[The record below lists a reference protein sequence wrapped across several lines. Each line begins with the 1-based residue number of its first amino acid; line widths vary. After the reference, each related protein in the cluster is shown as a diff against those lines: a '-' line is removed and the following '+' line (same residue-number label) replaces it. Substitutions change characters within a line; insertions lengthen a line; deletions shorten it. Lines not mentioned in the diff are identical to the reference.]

1 MGSGSSEI
9 FTPVTLSS
17 RKRVSSPEWL
27 GIPGLVLA
35 REISR
40 LPDLWPTTC
49 SSPGSGVG
57 CWGPGAQVLIVHSG
71 QASPLPLSP
80 TPAPEKE
87 KRDSQLIIDSLRDT
101 LDERNA
107 TVESLQR
114 ALDKA
119 EMLCSTLK
127 VSPQPPWAQVGGE
140 IQPSSWAHHCGLVFC
155 VCLGQYRGLLQL

>member
-1 MGSGSSEI
+1 MGSRSSEI

-35 REISR
+35 KEISR

-57 CWGPGAQVLIVHSG
+57 CWGPGPQVLIVHSR
-71 QASPLPLSP
+71 QAFPLPLSP
-80 TPAPEKE
+80 TPAAEKE

-119 EMLCSTLK
+119 EMWCSALK
-127 VSPQPPWAQVGGE
+127 VGPQPPWAQVGGE
-140 IQPSSWAHHCGLVFC
+140 IQSSSWAPHCGLVFC
-155 VCLGQYRGLLQL
+155 VCLG